1 MSSHLMHIQ
10 RILSCMATVWRLV
23 MEAVLNIHEVLNNGL
38 GHG

>member
-23 MEAVLNIHEVLNNGL
+23 KDAVLYIHEVLNNGL